1 MLTLRMLTLVLLA
14 GCAGAPRAD
23 VAADRAEIAR
33 LLRGARS
40 AHLEKR
46 ADLVAE
52 GFADTLL
59 MIARGEV
66 SAQSPEAMRQ
76 RMQAYFDRSTF
87 QEWDD
92 IEPPRIRVS
101 PDGRMAYAIVHKRV
115 RLTAPDST
123 GATVADHTVFAW
135 VELYEKLDGR
145 WRLMAVA
152 STDRPGEEG

>member
-1 MLTLRMLTLVLLA
+1 MSRPSA
-14 GCAGAPRAD
+14 PRSPGAP
-23 VAADRAEIAR
+23 
-33 LLRGARS
+33 GARA
-40 AHLEKR
+40 AHFEKR
-46 ADLVAE
+46 ADLLAA
-52 GFADTLL
+52 GFADTSLFV
-59 MIARGEV
+59 ARGEV
-66 SAQSPEAMRQ
+66 EATTPGAARE
-76 RMQAYFDRSTF
+76 RVQAYFDRSTF

-152 STDRPGEEG
+152 STDRPGE

>member
-1 MLTLRMLTLVLLA
+1 MTRLFLLALAALA
-14 GCAGAPRAD
+14 GCAGTPRVD
-23 VAADRAEIAR
+23 VEAERAEIAR
-33 LLRGARS
+33 LLQGART
-40 AHLEKR
+40 AHFEKR
-46 ADLVAE
+46 ADLLTA
-52 GFADTLL
+52 GFADTSLFV
-59 MIARGEV
+59 ARGAV
-66 SAQSPEAMRQ
+66 TPTTPEAARE

-101 PDGRMAYAIVHKRV
+101 PDGRMAYALVHKRV

-123 GATVADHTVFAW
+123 GAPVADHTVFAW

-152 STDRPGEEG
+152 STDRPGE